1 MDPVTM
7 MLLAQAIPAGLQL
20 AKSYSQS
27 KQAKELG
34 KMERPQYEI
43 PEAVQQQVNQAR
55 YLAGMREL
63 PGQNVMEAK
72 LGQNTAKGISQLQGA
87 SANSADLASNIAR
100 IYGAQ
105 NEGIQ
110 NIGLKAGQNWL
121 GQQGQLSNAL
131 RMLGQYQQQQWD
143 YNQKQP
149 YEEAKAAEAALREAS
164 YRNLAAA
171 STGIA
176 SGISGA
182 ANMRYQDDRFNKW
195 LAAGVSNNNSNNQ
208 NNTVVNN
215 APSYADYLP
224 KATQYTTVPE
234 IKLPSRGY
242 NFYGEQVN
250 YAPTPGPF
258 DYTTESEINLPTREY
273 YSNGVVPIRNDF
285 YGTQAM
291 GKSWDP
297 IRKRFN
303 K

>member
-1 MDPVTM
+1 M
-7 MLLAQAIPAGLQL
+7 MLLAQAIPAGIQL
-20 AKSYSQS
+20 AKSYKQSQ
-27 KQAKELG
+27 QAKELEKVG
-34 KMERPQYEI
+34 RPKYEI

-63 PGQNVMEAK
+63 PGQNLMEAK
-72 LGQNTAKGISQLQGA
+72 LGQNTAKGISQLQNA

-100 IYGAQ
+100 LYGAQ
-105 NEGIQ
+105 NEGVQ

-131 RMLGQYQQQQWD
+131 RMLGQYQNQQWD

-164 YRNLAAA
+164 FRNLAAA

-182 ANMRYQDDRFNKW
+182 ANMQYQDDRFNKL
-195 LAAGVSNNNSNNQ
+195 LAAGAYNQ
-208 NNTVVNN
+208 Y
-215 APSYADYLP
+215 PSYTTNTTTNTSSNPL
-224 KATQYTTVPE
+224 QYTTAPE
-234 IKLPSRGY
+234 VNLPSRGY
-242 NFYGEQVN
+242 DFYGQQN
-250 YAPTPGPF
+250 KYAPTPGPF
-258 DYTTESEINLPTREY
+258 DYTTDLEISFPKRGY
-273 YSNGVVPIRNDF
+273 YSDGVTPIRNDF
-285 YGTQAM
+285 YGMQAT

-297 IRKRFN
+297 IAKRF

>member
-20 AKSYSQS
+20 AKSYKQSQ
-27 KQAKELG
+27 QAKELE
-34 KMERPQYEI
+34 KMGRPQYEI

-55 YLAGMREL
+55 YLASMREL
-63 PGQNVMEAK
+63 PGQNLMEAK
-72 LGQNTAKGISQLQGA
+72 LGQTTAKGIAQMQNA
-87 SANSADLASNIAR
+87 AANPADLASNIAR
-100 IYGAQ
+100 LYGAQ

-131 RMLGQYQQQQWD
+131 RMMGQYQDKKWD

-182 ANMRYQDDRFNKW
+182 ANMQYQQENLDKI
-195 LAAGVSNNNSNNQ
+195 LAAQ
-208 NNTVVNN
+208 NT
-215 APSYADYLP
+215 Y
-224 KATQYTTVPE
+224 
-234 IKLPSRGY
+234 
-242 NFYGEQVN
+242 
-250 YAPTPGPF
+250 PT
-258 DYTTESEINLPTREY
+258 
-273 YSNGVVPIRNDF
+273 
-285 YGTQAM
+285 YGTTAEATVIEPGYTDLRSQGYQGFPYQNPYASPSP
-291 GKSWDP
+291 KRYIYSQDP
-297 IRKRFN
+297 RDQGYKGFPYARPDEPLRTRPSGIPFVF
-303 K
+303 

>member
-7 MLLAQAIPAGLQL
+7 MLLAQAIPTGLQL

-27 KQAKELG
+27 QQAKELEKVG
-34 KMERPQYEI
+34 RPKYEI
-43 PEAVQQQVNQAR
+43 PEAVEQQVNQAR

-63 PGQNVMEAK
+63 PGQNLMEAK
-72 LGQNTAKGISQLQGA
+72 LGQNTAKGISQLQNA

-105 NEGIQ
+105 NEGVQ

-182 ANMRYQDDRFNKW
+182 ANLQYQDDRFNKMMDFYKQSPTYSSVTGTQNTT
-195 LAAGVSNNNSNNQ
+195 ATPGVTDLGYTDLRSEGFVGYPYANPML
-208 NNTVVNN
+208 
-215 APSYADYLP
+215 PSYNVSRKNLIFPLDLRD
-224 KATQYTTVPE
+224 
-234 IKLPSRGY
+234 RGY
-242 NFYGEQVN
+242 KGYP
-250 YAPTPGPF
+250 YAHPYEPVRTKPSGISF
-258 DYTTESEINLPTREY
+258 
-273 YSNGVVPIRNDF
+273 VF
-285 YGTQAM
+285 
-291 GKSWDP
+291 
-297 IRKRFN
+297 
-303 K
+303 

>member
-1 MDPVTM
+1 M
-7 MLLAQAIPAGLQL
+7 MLLAQAVPTALN
-20 AKSYSQS
+20 ASKAYSQS
-27 KQAKELG
+27 RQAKELA
-34 KMERPQYEI
+34 KTERPKYEI

-100 IYGAQ
+100 LYGAQ
-105 NEGIQ
+105 NEGVQ

-131 RMLGQYQQQQWD
+131 RMLGQYQDKKWD

-149 YEEAKAAEAALREAS
+149 YEEAKAAESALREAS
-164 YRNLAAA
+164 FRNLAAA
-171 STGIA
+171 STNIA

-182 ANMRYQDDRFNKW
+182 ANLRWQDQRLDKM
-195 LAAGVSNNNSNNQ
+195 LAAGIQ
-208 NNTVVNN
+208 FPNTT
-215 APSYADYLP
+215 APSVPAI
-224 KATQYTTVPE
+224 ATNAYTPTINPFQYTTAQQ
-234 IKLPSRGY
+234 IQLPPRNY
-242 NFYGEQVN
+242 DFYGEQN
-250 YAPTPGPF
+250 QYAQTPGPF
-258 DYTTESEINLPTREY
+258 EYSANPEIKFPPREY
-273 YSNGVVPIRNDF
+273 YSNGVPIRNDF

-297 IRKRFN
+297 IAKRF